1 MLEVGLSI
9 DTLNPQTQ
17 VEQTGQKVP
26 AARHM
31 GGKTKEK
38 KKTKRERSV
47 PLRSRLLET
56 LSKTIKLLLVHLA
69 PNEVDKGFVG
79 VFELHVS
86 VSLAPPRQ
94 RPHRL
99 GI

>member
-38 KKTKRERSV
+38 ENKERSV

-69 PNEVDKGFVG
+69 PNEVDKGVVG
-79 VFELHVS
+79 VF
-86 VSLAPPRQ
+86 
-94 RPHRL
+94 
-99 GI
+99 